1 MEHGE
6 LVKRLRERK
15 KVAPTYSGR
24 VVRSSGPTTP
34 PISASHAVEYPTA
47 LVNPDGPEAADALEA
62 LQAENAKLRAA
73 IERQAAAVRTLHHNE
88 QTEINVLRS
97 KQTEAHRAVAT
108 LDSEREMNALLTEE
122 NEAAQARIAALEAEL
137 AGARGLWKQ
146 SGATS
151 ILTLFPA
158 RLLQPH

>member
-1 MEHGE
+1 MEHGD
-6 LVKRLRERK
+6 LVKRLRK
-15 KVAPTYSGR
+15 QAA
-24 VVRSSGPTTP
+24 
-34 PISASHAVEYPTA
+34 IHSASMRIGAICKA
-47 LVNPDGPEAADALEA
+47 ASGQAMSEAADALEA
-62 LQAENAKLRAA
+62 AQAENAKLRAA

-137 AGARGLWKQ
+137 AVVREALGEVFADNDAVKRLSWIDRAAGALEGH
-146 SGATS
+146 
-151 ILTLFPA
+151 
-158 RLLQPH
+158 PHHDQ